1 MNINPNQFQ
10 NIQIPYNK
18 LLARLGFA
26 HGITKL
32 DNKINEIIAAESK
45 LGLTIINPKQV
56 ISSSKVSAET
66 AGIIALEPK
75 LLIKSSKIYSLLNN
89 CSLAYGFAVTIG
101 PGLEEKRNQY
111 IKDKETT
118 RALVLDAIGS
128 VLAEELADIT
138 NKQIIAENP
147 RKKTTMRFSPGY
159 GDWDLSG
166 QIDFLKWLSA
176 GQIGVKLNESFQ
188 MMPEKSVSA
197 ILGVK

>member
-10 NIQIPYNK
+10 HITIPHNK

-32 DNKINEIIAAESK
+32 DYKTKEMIDTESSLSLNIIS
-45 LGLTIINPKQV
+45 PKQV
-56 ISSSKVSAET
+56 ISSSKINAEI
-66 AGIIALEPK
+66 AGVIALQPGFS
-75 LLIKSSKIYSLLNN
+75 IKSSKIYALLKN

-101 PGLEEKRNQY
+101 PGLEEKRNKY

-118 RALVLDAIGS
+118 RALILDAIGS

-138 NKQIIAENP
+138 NEQIITENYK
-147 RKKTTMRFSPGY
+147 KKTTMRFSPGF
-159 GDWDLSG
+159 GDWELPS
-166 QIDFLKWLSA
+166 QLDFLKWLGA
-176 GQIGVKLNESFQ
+176 EQIGIKLNKNFQ
-188 MMPEKSVSA
+188 MIPEKSVSA